1 MLSLDTSTNSTGW
14 ALFVNGQYVENGCIK
29 IENDSNKMIAMIWR
43 LFYLLDIK
51 RPNIVVVEEMVV
63 TRNAQVARNLT
74 MILGA
79 VLGKCLEMKIDYHSL
94 RPTEWRKLIDSG
106 KKPKKR
112 EELKKWSK
120 QKVFDLFGIENI
132 SDDVSDAILIGQAYI
147 NMFNNGGV

>member
-120 QKVFDLFGIENI
+120 QKVFDLFGIENV